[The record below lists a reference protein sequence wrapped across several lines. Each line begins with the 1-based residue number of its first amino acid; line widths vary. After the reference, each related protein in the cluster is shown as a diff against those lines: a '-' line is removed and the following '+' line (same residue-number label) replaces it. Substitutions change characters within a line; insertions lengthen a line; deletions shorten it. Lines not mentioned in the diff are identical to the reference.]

1 MARRLGLGAKCGR
14 GRAEAGER
22 RGRMAASRT
31 GHLRRPRPLR
41 ERARHPPT
49 PPPKTREGIVFLA
62 IMSLTRSSLLPLLH
76 MICPFLP
83 QNPSNMLYRLVVA
96 ALIAMSASVTSAVP
110 AVLDP
115 RGDAP
120 MDARLARLEAKVTAL
135 GLHGEDAPDALVK
148 EKTGGKYK
156 SCAHVA
162 AQGLCGDEFAQMGCA
177 TTCKAATK
185 VKKELVTAQ
194 KGGGDP

>member
-1 MARRLGLGAKCGR
+1 
-14 GRAEAGER
+14 
-22 RGRMAASRT
+22 
-31 GHLRRPRPLR
+31 
-41 ERARHPPT
+41 
-49 PPPKTREGIVFLA
+49 
-62 IMSLTRSSLLPLLH
+62 
-76 MICPFLP
+76 
-83 QNPSNMLYRLVVA
+83 MLYRLVVA
-96 ALIAMSASVTSAVP
+96 VFITMSASVTSAVP

-162 AQGLCGDEFAQMGCA
+162 AQGLCGDELAQMACA
-177 TTCKAATK
+177 TSCKAATK
-185 VKKELVTAQ
+185 VKKEVVTEAKKKPASESDRMWQ
-194 KGGGDP
+194 VDRDAAPDVLDAAPVGEDVAGRVSL